1 MIPLELQK
9 QNRWVCALNDRKMPM
24 KAFGF
29 EAASST
35 DPSTWAT
42 YEEAREMVERGIY
55 DYVGYVFAN
64 DGYVG
69 IDIDDGVDDD
79 GLPIPLAADIISHTK
94 SYTELSKSGSG
105 YHIIV
110 KGELPFNG
118 KNNLQGVEIYKT
130 QRYFIMTGDTKV
142 YTDIITNQEAID
154 YVIQKYFKDEITN
167 TTNQISTFDRIY
179 APIWQWGSKDK
190 IPIRPKYPMIHE
202 GSRNV
207 SLLSLGGQ
215 LLTQGYSGDQVRREL
230 AWVNKHYCD
239 KPLDRSELESICRSV
254 LRYTR

>member
-9 QNRWVCALNDRKMPM
+9 LNRWVCALNDRKVPM

-42 YEEAREMVERGIY
+42 YEEAREMVDKGVY
-55 DYVGYVFAN
+55 DYVGYVFAD

-69 IDIDDGVDDD
+69 IDIDDAIDED
-79 GLPIPLAADIISHTK
+79 GLPTPIATDIISHTR
-94 SYTELSKSGSG
+94 SYTELSKSGTG
-105 YHIIV
+105 YHIIL
-110 KGELPFNG
+110 KGELPFKG

-130 QRYFIMTGDTKV
+130 QRYFIMTGNTLKF
-142 YTDIITNQEAID
+142 TEIIENQEGIE
-154 YVIQKYFKDEITN
+154 YVTKKYFKDEISN
-167 TTNQISTFDRIY
+167 NNELSTFDRIY
-179 APIWQWGSKDK
+179 EPVWRWGSKNK
-190 IPIRPKYPMIHE
+190 VPIRPRYPQIHE

-215 LLTQGYSGDQVRREL
+215 LLSQGYSPKQVRQEL
-230 AWVNKHYCD
+230 RWVNSKYCD
-239 KPLDRSELESICRSV
+239 KPLDNRELESICKSV